1 MTYRTP
7 ALVPLARSAD
17 GPTTEVPVTETPAG
31 RFGFSGSSF
40 GIHPG
45 ESPLAWLFFVYFLLL
60 ATCHYVGKSVRIS
73 TYVDSLGATHLPY
86 AYLLVA
92 LVSFPVLVFYL
103 RLTARFSQ
111 PLLIVLFS
119 LTQACSLVLFFWLF
133 SLNEPV
139 VAIAFYVWTTIA
151 FGVGV
156 SQFWSYA
163 NHVFD
168 ARQAR
173 RLFAFIAAG
182 GLLGAIPGG
191 QIASLAGRFVGTRH
205 ALLVAAGLTLLIIG
219 LVRMIERRRPPRA
232 RLTSSQT
239 VLERVQA
246 ARGGLQILRE
256 SRLLILIAVLTFMAM
271 AVNEMVDLQFSWVI
285 QNATKGLDQ
294 RTTIFGNFFSLMGLV
309 GFLFQIVFTQRIHR
323 VLGVG
328 VGMRI
333 LPASVG
339 IASVL
344 MLVAFGLSPAALLPA
359 AYVLKLSDNSFRHSV
374 EQSTR
379 ELLFMPVPSAL
390 RIRAKAY
397 IDVFVQRFSKG
408 VAALGLLLVPL
419 GVLQPKH
426 LSWLILLVALAWL
439 WVTTLV
445 RREYVRAFREGLKS
459 GAEHEAASID
469 LSDVTTVTKLVES
482 LGSSD
487 SRQVLHSL
495 ELLEA
500 HGEYRLVPPLLLH
513 HENAQVRRAT
523 LRILTAAHR
532 TDALHLIERTIGDD
546 DPRVRSDAVQALAAL
561 KREDASEFMA
571 ARLEDTDPRIRSAA
585 VASLSAGS
593 DSDLKERALAVLSR
607 MLADGDPS
615 VRVEASK
622 ALEQI
627 PEPLGSRELVQLL
640 YDTDQDVVRHAIA
653 AVRSRLRRDG
663 PNPLYI
669 PILISLMG
677 NRRLKHSAREAVVAY
692 GERAIEALVLFMN
705 AEEEQIWVRRAV
717 PKTIA
722 LIGSPAAAAGLVR
735 SLNSRDGFLRRKII
749 EALCYLRTRQPN
761 IKIDKR
767 IITRQIRLEAQWY
780 LRSLADLWAVSSL
793 HHARFDGPIAHWQA
807 SGRVP
812 TLLQQ
817 ALAERMTTA
826 VGNVFGLLSLVHP
839 SRDVEAAHRSLLS
852 RDPRLRANALEYL
865 DNTLSGSLRRD
876 VFAVI
881 DDAPPEDRLHRADQV
896 FDIAVESAE
905 ATLGRLLHADPGGD
919 PASIHLAFAAIHSV
933 FADKVNRYY
942 PVLSSIAA
950 TGEDAV
956 LRETADWVLRQTRM
970 RQSTHDG
977 GPRNAE
983 GVTGDFQ
990 QGDTAMNRM
999 AHIEKVVFLQGVDL
1013 FASCSAEQLVQLAAI
1028 ASDRQFFEGEKIYSR
1043 DEPPEAMYCVV
1054 EGSVDLVTP
1063 DEGTVVAERGETF
1076 GVVDILSDQLRTGNA
1091 TSRVASSVLVI
1102 EAEDLFDLL
1111 SNNIEIVRALFQQ
1124 LTRSSGD
1131 SGRRLL

>member
-1 MTYRTP
+1 
-7 ALVPLARSAD
+7 VARSAD
-17 GPTTEVPVTETPAG
+17 GPSTELPASDTLPG
-31 RFGFSGSSF
+31 RVSFSASSF

-45 ESPLAWLFFVYFLLL
+45 ESPLAWLFFVYFLIL

-73 TYVDSLGATHLPY
+73 TYVDSLGATQLPY

-92 LVSFPVLVFYL
+92 LVSFPVLLLYL

-111 PLLIVLFS
+111 PLLIALFC
-119 LTQACSLVLFFWLF
+119 LTQAGGLVLFFWLF
-133 SLNEPV
+133 SLNHPA
-139 VAIAFYVWTTIA
+139 VAIAFYVWTTVA
-151 FGVGV
+151 FGVGI

-191 QIASLAGRFVGTRH
+191 QIASLAGRFLGTRH
-205 ALLVAAGLTLLIIG
+205 ALLVAAGLTLVIMV
-219 LVRMIERRRPPRA
+219 LVRMIERRRPPRPW
-232 RLTSSQT
+232 LTPSQV
-239 VLERVQA
+239 VLERIQS

-256 SRLLILIAVLTFMAM
+256 SRLLMLIAVLTFMAM

-285 QNATKGLDQ
+285 QEATVGLDQ
-294 RTTIFGNFFSLMGLV
+294 RTRVFGNFFSLMGLV
-309 GFLFQIVFTQRIHR
+309 GFLFQIIFTQRIHR

-339 IASVL
+339 LASIL
-344 MLVAFGLSPAALLPA
+344 MLVAFGLSPTVTILA

-379 ELLFMPVPSAL
+379 ELLFMPVPSTL

-397 IDVFVQRFSKG
+397 IDVFVQRFAKG
-408 VAALGLLLVPL
+408 MVALALLPVPL
-419 GVLQPKH
+419 GLLQPKH
-426 LSWLILLVALAWL
+426 LSWLILLVALCWL
-439 WVTTLV
+439 WITTVV

-459 GAEHEAASID
+459 GTVRETPSID
-469 LSDVTTVTKLVES
+469 LSDVTTVTTLFES

-487 SRQVLHSL
+487 PRHVLHSL

-500 HGEYRLVPPLLLH
+500 HGEYRLVPPLLLQ
-513 HENAQVRRAT
+513 HEDVQVRRAT
-523 LRILTAAHR
+523 LRILTAARR
-532 TDALHLIERTIGDD
+532 TDAVHLIERTIGDD
-546 DPRVRSDAVQALAAL
+546 DPQVRSDAVQALATL
-561 KREDASEFMA
+561 KGKDASEFMA
-571 ARLEDTDPRIRSAA
+571 ARLEDPDPRIRSAA
-585 VASLSAGS
+585 VASLSDGS
-593 DSDLKERALAVLSR
+593 DPDLKGRALTVLSQ
-607 MLADGDPS
+607 MLADDEPR
-615 VRVEASK
+615 VRVEAAK
-622 ALEQI
+622 ALAEI

-640 YDTDQDVVRHAIA
+640 YDTDQAAVRHAIA

-677 NRRLKHSAREAVVAY
+677 NRRLKHAAREAVVAY

-722 LIGSPAAAAGLVR
+722 LIGSPAAAAGLVK

-749 EALCYLRTRQPN
+749 EALCYLRARQPG
-761 IKIDKR
+761 IRIEKR
-767 IITRQIRLEAQWY
+767 TIARQMHLEAGWY
-780 LRSLADLWAVSSL
+780 LRSLADLWAVSSV
-793 HHARFDGPIAHWQA
+793 HHARLDGPIAHWQA

-817 ALAERMTTA
+817 TLAQRMTTA
-826 VGNVFGLLSLVHP
+826 VGNVFGLLSLIHP

-852 RDPRLRANALEYL
+852 RDSRLRANALEYL
-865 DNTLSGSLRRD
+865 DNTLSGALRRD

-896 FDIAVESAE
+896 FDISVESAE

-919 PASIHLAFAAIHSV
+919 PASVHLAFAAIHSV
-933 FADKVNRYY
+933 YADKVDKYH
-942 PVLSSIAA
+942 PVLRSIA
-950 TGEDAV
+950 TTSEDPL
-956 LRETADWVLRQTRM
+956 LRETAEWVLRQLRG
-970 RQSTHDG
+970 RQTKPGRDA
-977 GPRNAE
+977 RNADNVAGDSHHGE
-983 GVTGDFQ
+983 GP
-990 QGDTAMNRM
+990 MNRM
-999 AHIEKVVFLQGVDL
+999 THIEKVVFLQGVDL
-1013 FASCSAEQLVQLAAI
+1013 FASCTAEQLVQLAAI
-1028 ASDRQFFEGEKIYSR
+1028 ATDRPFAEGEDIYGR
-1043 DEPPEAMYCVV
+1043 NEPPQAMYCVV
-1054 EGSVDLVTP
+1054 EGTVDLTTP
-1063 DEGTVVAERGETF
+1063 DEGTVSLTRGETF
-1076 GVVDILSDQLRTGNA
+1076 GVADILSDRLRTGAA
-1091 TSRVASSVLVI
+1091 TSTAASNVLVI
-1102 EAEDLFDLL
+1102 ESEDFFDLL
-1111 SNNIEIVRALFQQ
+1111 ANNIEIVRALFQQ
-1124 LTRSSGD
+1124 LMRSSVD
-1131 SGRRLL
+1131 TGRPLV